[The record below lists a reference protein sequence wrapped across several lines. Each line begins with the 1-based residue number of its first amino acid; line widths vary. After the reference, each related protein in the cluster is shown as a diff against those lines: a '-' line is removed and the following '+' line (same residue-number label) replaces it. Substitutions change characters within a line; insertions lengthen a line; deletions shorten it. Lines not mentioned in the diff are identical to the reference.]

1 MFLFTLCGIISGF
14 FIPFIAGRFGKI
26 IPADPGT
33 LLLNLFHRPRFPTVY
48 DPARGFFLKQLWK
61 KLYLWASIWAITNGI
76 LFALAYYLLPT
87 SMHIYA
93 AVLIWCLNV
102 CTVIDAQYYLL
113 PDFFTI
119 PLLLLGIIFHADINI
134 HDISF
139 SLTGAVC
146 GYIVSILS
154 VLALAWSKHN
164 ELGAGDVKMMTALG
178 AWLGL
183 VGLNI
188 CLVLSFFL
196 FILFSFLPSQKK
208 GAYGPALGTAALIVF
223 FILFSK

>member
-1 MFLFTLCGIISGF
+1 MFLFTFCGIISGF

-33 LLLNLFHRPRFPTVY
+33 LLLNLFHHPRFPTIY
-48 DPARGFFLKQLWK
+48 DPARVFLLRQLWK
-61 KLYLWASIWAITNGI
+61 KLYLWAVFWGITNGG
-76 LFALAYYLLPT
+76 LFALAYYLLPQ
-87 SMHIYA
+87 SMIVYA
-93 AVLIWCLNV
+93 GVLIWSLNV

-119 PLLLLGIIFHADINI
+119 PLLILGFMFHETVNI
-134 HDISF
+134 QDMSF
-139 SLTGAVC
+139 ALTGAVC
-146 GYIVSILS
+146 GYVVSILS
-154 VLALAWSKHN
+154 VLALGWAKN
-164 ELGAGDVKMMTALG
+164 KELGAGDVKMMTALG

-183 VGLNI
+183 IGLNI

-196 FILFSFLPSQKK
+196 FILFSFLPTQKK